1 MQIFKG
7 KSLNTGVCKGT
18 VFVYKNQQGLIR
30 KETVLDIDGELLR
43 FQTACLQ
50 AKELLKALYHKT
62 KESVGQDVADIFAAQ
77 EMFLEDESLI
87 SEIEDIICGEKVSAE
102 FATFIVTEQ
111 KKAELL
117 AIHDEMIRSKADD
130 LSEVAGHILHILKDD
145 KEQVGFEKGP
155 HIVVAN
161 SLAVSDLL
169 KMDKEKVTGL
179 VLTRGSVYSHVA
191 ILAKS
196 MHLPTL
202 IQTELES
209 DQALH
214 GKAAVLDATEGNFI
228 VDPDEE
234 CLAYIA
240 ERIKQEAREEM
251 ELRKLVNKETITAD
265 GGRIKICA
273 NIGNA
278 EEAQE
283 ALKNGADGIGLF
295 RSEMLFFEKE
305 EYLDEEEQ
313 FLIYKK
319 IAETMQEKKVV
330 IRTLDFGAD
339 KQLSFMPS
347 EKECN
352 PALGMRG
359 IRFCL
364 DKKEL
369 FEVQLRAIY
378 RASVFGNLS
387 VMYPMVISMEEIE
400 QIKELTEKVKTDLKD
415 SGIPFKEVLQGI
427 MVETPAAVM
436 ISDLLSKE
444 VDFFS
449 IGTND
454 LTQYTLALDRQ
465 NPKCEKY
472 YEGVHPAIL
481 RMLEMVTKNAHNT
494 GIPVCVC
501 GELAADEVYA
511 KDLIEAG
518 VDELSVAPDR
528 ILKVRKTVNDIC
540 EGE

>member
-1 MQIFKG
+1 M
-7 KSLNTGVCKGT
+7 
-18 VFVYKNQQGLIR
+18 
-30 KETVLDIDGELLR
+30 
-43 FQTACLQ
+43 
-50 AKELLKALYHKT
+50 
-62 KESVGQDVADIFAAQ
+62 GQDVADIFLAQ
-77 EMFLEDESLI
+77 EMFLEDESFI
-87 SEIEDIICGEKVSAE
+87 SEIEESICREQVTAE
-102 FATFIVTEQ
+102 YATYMVTE
-111 KKAELL
+111 KRKAVLL
-117 AIHDEMIRSKADD
+117 ATHDEMICSKADD
-130 LSEVAGHILHILKDD
+130 LSEVAGHILHSLKND
-145 KEQVGFEKGP
+145 KEQDGFEKGP
-155 HIVVAN
+155 HIIVAN

-169 KMDKEKVTGL
+169 KMDKEKVVGL
-179 VLTRGSVYSHVA
+179 VLTGGSVYSHVA

-196 MHLPTL
+196 MHLPAL

-209 DQALH
+209 EQVLH
-214 GKAAVLDATEGNFI
+214 GKAAVLDATEGNLI

-234 CLAYIA
+234 SLAYIA

-251 ELRKLVNKETITAD
+251 ELRKLVNKETTTAD
-265 GGRIKICA
+265 GRRIKICA
-273 NIGNA
+273 NIGSA
-278 EEAQE
+278 EEVQE
-283 ALKNGADGIGLF
+283 ALMNGAEGIGLF

-330 IRTLDFGAD
+330 IRTLDLGAD

-359 IRFCL
+359 IRYCL

-369 FEVQLRAIY
+369 FEAQLRAIY

-400 QIKELTEKVKTDLKD
+400 QIKELTEKVKTELGD
-415 SGIPFKEVLQGI
+415 SGIPFKDVLQGI

-436 ISDLLSKE
+436 ISDLLAKE

-481 RMLEMVTKNAHNT
+481 RMIEMVAKSARDT
-494 GIPVCVC
+494 GIPVCIC
-501 GELAADEVYA
+501 GELAADEVYE
-511 KDLIEAG
+511 KYLIEAG

-528 ILKVRKTVNDIC
+528 ILKVRKNVNAIC